1 MSDSVPVR
9 MPKLTMAAT
18 DATFMEWLV
27 EDGEIVEQDQPL
39 YTVETDKVE
48 TEVPSPATG
57 VLRYGAVREG
67 KVYPVGT
74 ELALIEVTS

>member
-1 MSDSVPVR
+1 

-67 KVYPVGT
+67 EVYPVGT